1 MGLVEGKVAV
11 VTGAGRG
18 IGKGTVKKMAGEG
31 ASVVVNDVDADVGQE
46 VVDDIR
52 AAGGDAVFVAASV
65 ATSDGAQKIIGT
77 AIDHFGKLDI
87 LVNNAGIT
95 RDKMFHNLTDD
106 LWDIV
111 IETNLKGTFNCVRA
125 AAPYMRDAAKQEKGA
140 GRTPQPRKI
149 VNMTSLAYQLGA
161 SGQGNYA
168 AAKGG
173 IVGLSRVLST
183 EWAPYNVSVNVV
195 APGFI
200 DTRLTRAIP
209 EKIREKMIDRIPL
222 GRTGTAEDVA
232 NAVLFLS
239 SFMSDYI
246 TGQILCVNGG
256 TFKL

>member
-11 VTGAGRG
+11 VTGSGRG
-18 IGKGTVKKMAGEG
+18 IGKGTVKKLAGEG
-31 ASVVVNDVDADVGQE
+31 ARVVVNDLDADVGQE
-46 VVDDIR
+46 VVDDIKT
-52 AAGGDAVFVAASV
+52 AGGEAVFVAADV

-77 AIDHFGKLDI
+77 AVDHFGKLDI
-87 LVNNAGIT
+87 LVNNAGTT
-95 RDKMFHNLTDD
+95 RDKMIHNITDEM
-106 LWDIV
+106 WDIV

-125 AAPYMRDAAKQEKGA
+125 AAPHMRDAGKKEREA
-140 GRTPQPRKI
+140 GQTPQPRKI
-149 VNMTSLAYQLGA
+149 VNMTSLAYQVGA
-161 SGQGNYA
+161 PGQANYA

-183 EWAPYNVSVNVV
+183 EWASYNVNINIV

-209 EKIREKMIDRIPL
+209 EEIREKMIDRIPL

>member
-11 VTGAGRG
+11 VTGSGRG
-18 IGKGTVKKMAGEG
+18 IGKGTVKKLAGEG
-31 ASVVVNDVDADVGQE
+31 AKVVVNDVDADVGQE
-46 VVDDIR
+46 VVDDIT
-52 AAGGDAVFVAASV
+52 AGGGEAVFVAASV
-65 ATSDGAQKIIGT
+65 ATLDGAEKIIGT
-77 AIDHFGKLDI
+77 ALYKFGKLDI

-95 RDKMFHNLTDD
+95 RDKMFHNITDD

-125 AAPYMRDAAKQEKGA
+125 ATPYMRNAAKKEKEVGQI
-140 GRTPQPRKI
+140 PQPRKI

-161 SGQGNYA
+161 PGQANYA

-183 EWAPYNVSVNVV
+183 EWAPFNVNVNIV

-200 DTRLTRAIP
+200 DTRLTRAVP
-209 EKIREKMIDRIPL
+209 EKIREKMINRIPL